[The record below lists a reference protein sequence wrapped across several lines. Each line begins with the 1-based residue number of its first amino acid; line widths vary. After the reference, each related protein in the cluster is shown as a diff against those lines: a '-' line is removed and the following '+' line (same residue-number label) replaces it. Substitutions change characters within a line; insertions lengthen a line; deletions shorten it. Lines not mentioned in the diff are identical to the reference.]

1 MDDRRGISIR
11 CIARL
16 DRSLD
21 VGYKG
26 YRGIKYFKLFYQKTR
41 TYGILFLYLYIISN
55 KRDMKLPFEMKFI
68 MQLLLAAICI
78 VLFMVVIPVVV
89 SLYIG
94 NLYILYPVMFLYGCA
109 IALIFNPVK

>member
-1 MDDRRGISIR
+1 MRDRIVIVIPWSCTQEPPANERVEGFNT
-11 CIARL
+11 
-16 DRSLD
+16 
-21 VGYKG
+21 V
-26 YRGIKYFKLFYQKTR
+26 KLFLDFSR
-41 TYGILFLYLYIISN
+41 TYGILSLYLYIIN
-55 KRDMKLPFEMKFI
+55 KRNMKLPFEMKFI

-78 VLFMVVIPVVV
+78 VLFMVVIPVVA